1 MTTADRIAFIVV
13 ALVALLCSTF
23 LYHSGKDA
31 GAAAVLGGATTLL
44 VAFWGQAQ
52 ANKASA
58 TALLVPP
65 PVK

>member
-1 MTTADRIAFIVV
+1 MTNADRIAFIVV
-13 ALVALLCSTF
+13 ALAALVCATF
-23 LYHSGKDA
+23 LYHSGKDG
-31 GAAAVLGGATTLL
+31 GAAAVLGAATTLL

-65 PVK
+65 PGK